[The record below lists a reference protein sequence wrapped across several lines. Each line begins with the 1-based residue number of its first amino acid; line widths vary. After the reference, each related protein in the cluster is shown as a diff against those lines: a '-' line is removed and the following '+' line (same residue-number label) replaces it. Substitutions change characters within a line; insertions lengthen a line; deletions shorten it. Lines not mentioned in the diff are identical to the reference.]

1 MKSVIKRGIIFIIMI
16 FVLELL
22 LMNLASK
29 FALGEVKNN
38 NYNRKAAREY
48 ALKWAEGS
56 NTSYYNYIN
65 EGGDCTNFVSQVLRA
80 GGMEFWGSKKNAT
93 DIDSWF
99 YYSQNIPNRTSTWT
113 GANPFNQHFGKV
125 HKRVYKYREYTVRE
139 AIDNFEEISR
149 SIYEGD
155 IVQYSRP
162 NNIAFHSQAITDI
175 MDTSKVLFSQ
185 HSNSAVNFYKNGNLK
200 YYLLGKPD
208 NYNLLIYNV
217 KEEKGDSI
225 YSPYEGYRSERNM
238 EEHKDYKKDLEET
251 IHMIRLSINDTS
263 FDNEDYNSESTDRFI
278 NELKDIVDEIEVEM
292 NSRGINSKELYE
304 KLLDRRDNISN

>member
-16 FVLELL
+16 SVLELFL
-22 LMNLASK
+22 INLTSK

-48 ALKWAEGS
+48 ALKWAESS
-56 NTSYYNYIN
+56 NASYYNYIN

-93 DIDSWF
+93 DIGSWF

-125 HKRVYKYREYTVRE
+125 HKRAYKYREYTVRD

-175 MDTSKVLFSQ
+175 IDTSKVLFSQ
-185 HSNSAVNFYKNGNLK
+185 HSNSTSNFYKNGNLK

-208 NYNLLIYNV
+208 NYNLLIYNI
-217 KEEKGDSI
+217 KEEKGDSS
-225 YSPYEGYRSERNM
+225 YLPFEGARDERNI
-238 EEHKDYKKDLEET
+238 EEYKDYKKDLEEA
-251 IHMIRLSINDTS
+251 IDMIRLSINDTS
-263 FDNEDYNSESTDRFI
+263 FDNDDYNNESTKRFI
-278 NELKDIVDEIEVEM
+278 KELIDVVDEIEIEM
-292 NSRGINSKELYE
+292 SSRGSNSKELYE
-304 KLLDRRDNISN
+304 KLFDRRNNISN

>member
-1 MKSVIKRGIIFIIMI
+1 MKSVIKIGIIFIIMI
-16 FVLELL
+16 SVLELC
-22 LMNLASK
+22 LMDLTSS

-80 GGMEFWGSKKNAT
+80 GGMEFWGSKKSAT
-93 DIDSWF
+93 DIGSWF

-155 IVQYSRP
+155 IVQYSRT

-175 MDTSKVLFSQ
+175 IDTSKVLFSQ
-185 HSNSAVNFYKNGNLK
+185 HSNSTTNFYKDGNLK

-225 YSPYEGYRSERNM
+225 YLPYERSPNERNI
-238 EEHKDYKKDLEET
+238 EEYKDYKKDLEEA

-263 FDNEDYNSESTDRFI
+263 FDNKDYNSESTDRFI
-278 NELKDIVDEIEVEM
+278 NELKDVVDEIEVEM
-292 NSRGINSKELYE
+292 NSRRINSKELYE
-304 KLLDRRDNISN
+304 KLLKKRDNISN

>member
-16 FVLELL
+16 SVLELFL
-22 LMNLASK
+22 INLTSK

-48 ALKWAEGS
+48 ALKWAESS
-56 NTSYYNYIN
+56 NASYYNYIN

-93 DIDSWF
+93 DIGSWF

-125 HKRVYKYREYTVRE
+125 HKRAYKYREYTVRD

-175 MDTSKVLFSQ
+175 IDTSKVLFSQ
-185 HSNSAVNFYKNGNLK
+185 HSNSTSNFYKNGNLK
-200 YYLLGKPD
+200 YYLLGKPN
-208 NYNLLIYNV
+208 NYNLLIYNI
-217 KEEKGDSI
+217 KEEKGDSS
-225 YSPYEGYRSERNM
+225 YLPFEGARDERNI
-238 EEHKDYKKDLEET
+238 EEYKDYKKDLEEA
-251 IHMIRLSINDTS
+251 IDMIRLSINDTS
-263 FDNEDYNSESTDRFI
+263 FDNDDYNNESTKRFI
-278 NELKDIVDEIEVEM
+278 KELIDVVDEIEIEM
-292 NSRGINSKELYE
+292 SSRGSNSKELYE
-304 KLLDRRDNISN
+304 KLFDRRNNISN

>member
-1 MKSVIKRGIIFIIMI
+1 MKSLIKRGIIFIIMI
-16 FVLELL
+16 SVLELFL
-22 LMNLASK
+22 INLTSK
-29 FALGEVKNN
+29 FVFGEVKNN

-48 ALKWAEGS
+48 ALKWAESS
-56 NTSYYNYIN
+56 NASYYNYIN

-93 DIDSWF
+93 DIGSWF

-125 HKRVYKYREYTVRE
+125 HKRAYKYREYTVRD

-175 MDTSKVLFSQ
+175 IDTSKVLFSQ
-185 HSNSAVNFYKNGNLK
+185 HSNSTSNFYKNGNLK

-208 NYNLLIYNV
+208 NYNLLIYNI
-217 KEEKGDSI
+217 KEEKGDSS
-225 YSPYEGYRSERNM
+225 YLPFEGARDERNI
-238 EEHKDYKKDLEET
+238 EEYKDYKKDLEEA
-251 IHMIRLSINDTS
+251 IDMIRLSINDTS
-263 FDNEDYNSESTDRFI
+263 FDNDDYNNESTKRFI
-278 NELKDIVDEIEVEM
+278 KELIDVVDEIEIEM
-292 NSRGINSKELYE
+292 SSRGSNSKELYE
-304 KLLDRRDNISN
+304 KLFDRRNNISN

>member
-1 MKSVIKRGIIFIIMI
+1 MILILEIFTMKINIRV
-16 FVLELL
+16 VL
-22 LMNLASK
+22 A
-29 FALGEVKNN
+29 EVKNN

-93 DIDSWF
+93 DISSWF

-125 HKRVYKYREYTVRE
+125 HKRVYKYREYTVKD
-139 AIDNFEEISR
+139 AIDNFEEISK

-175 MDTSKVLFSQ
+175 IDTSKVLFSQ
-185 HSNSAVNFYKNGNLK
+185 HSNSTGNFYKNGNLE

-225 YSPYEGYRSERNM
+225 YLPYEGSRSKRNI
-238 EEHKDYKKDLEET
+238 EEYKDYKKDLEEA
-251 IHMIRLSINDTS
+251 IDMIRLSINDTI
-263 FDNEDYNSESTDRFI
+263 FDNDDYNSESTDRFI
-278 NELKDIVDEIEVEM
+278 NELKDVVDEIEVEM
-292 NSRGINSKELYE
+292 NSRGSNSKELYE
-304 KLLDRRDNISN
+304 KLLERRNIISDH

>member
-16 FVLELL
+16 SVLELFL
-22 LMNLASK
+22 INLTSK

-48 ALKWAEGS
+48 ALKWAESS
-56 NTSYYNYIN
+56 NASYYNYIN

-93 DIDSWF
+93 DIGSWF

-125 HKRVYKYREYTVRE
+125 HKRAYKYREYTVRD

-175 MDTSKVLFSQ
+175 IDTSKVIFSQ
-185 HSNSAVNFYKNGNLK
+185 HSNSTSNFYKNGNLK

-208 NYNLLIYNV
+208 NYNLLIYNI
-217 KEEKGDSI
+217 KEEKGDSS
-225 YSPYEGYRSERNM
+225 YLPFEGARDERNI
-238 EEHKDYKKDLEET
+238 EEYKDYKKDLEEA
-251 IHMIRLSINDTS
+251 IDMIRLSINDTS
-263 FDNEDYNSESTDRFI
+263 FDNDDYNNESTKRFI
-278 NELKDIVDEIEVEM
+278 KELIDVVDEIEIEM
-292 NSRGINSKELYE
+292 SSRGSNSKELYE
-304 KLLDRRDNISN
+304 KLFDRRNNISN

>member
-16 FVLELL
+16 SVIELL
-22 LMNLASK
+22 LMNLDSK

-80 GGMEFWGSKKNAT
+80 GGMEFWGSKKSAT
-93 DIDSWF
+93 DIGSWF

-175 MDTSKVLFSQ
+175 IDASKVLFSQ
-185 HSNSAVNFYKNGNLK
+185 HSNSTGNFYKNGNLK

-225 YSPYEGYRSERNM
+225 YLPYEGYRSEKNI
-238 EEHKDYKKDLEET
+238 EEYKDYKKDLEEA

-263 FDNEDYNSESTDRFI
+263 FDNKDYNSKSTDRFI
-278 NELKDIVDEIEVEM
+278 NELKDVVDEIEVEM